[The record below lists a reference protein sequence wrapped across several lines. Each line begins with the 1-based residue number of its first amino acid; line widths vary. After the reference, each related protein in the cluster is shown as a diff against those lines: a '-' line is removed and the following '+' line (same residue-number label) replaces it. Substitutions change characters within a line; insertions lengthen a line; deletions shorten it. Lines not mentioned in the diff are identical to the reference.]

1 MKKVMSVLLVVF
13 MCVALAGCSNE
24 FAEREYNSDNKIAQS
39 EDRYAKQCS
48 VFNPI
53 DGGYSLVVS
62 KFDGRETLW
71 TESVDADKE
80 IEIEIKLTLS
90 EGTVKIVH
98 VDEEGNITTIIECTS
113 DSATDEYISKTVSL
127 KEGRNRIKIV
137 GYDCEDID
145 LELLSS
151 DL

>member
-1 MKKVMSVLLVVF
+1 MKKVGSFLFVVF

-39 EDRYAKQCS
+39 DDHYAKQSS

-62 KFDGRETLW
+62 KFDGRETLL
-71 TESVDADKE
+71 TETFDEDKE
-80 IEIEIKLTLS
+80 IEVQVKLSLS
-90 EGTVKIVH
+90 KGIVKIVH
-98 VDEEGNITTIIECTS
+98 VDEEGNVTTILECTP
-113 DSATDEYISKTVSL
+113 DSSTDEYVTPIVSV

-145 LELLSS
+145 MELLSS